1 MKAVI
6 LAGGTGSR
14 LFPLTLNTNKH
25 LLNAYFQPIINYPLM
40 SLMAAGYNEVIFVSN
55 PGDLCSFRHLFG
67 DGSQLGM
74 KFDYAPQKIAGGL
87 PHAIASVRKYIRNE
101 PFAVMLG
108 DTYFQANEFKKII
121 LNDNK
126 KALNLGST
134 ILLVKVPDGRSYGV
148 VKIRNRKILELVE
161 KPNSKIFGRKDFAMG
176 GFYIFDQNVFDYIDL
191 LSPSKRGELEMVDLL
206 TSYLSQNYLNHLI
219 FPSRKYWY
227 DFGNIHDLHNSAM
240 RISKSKLPV
249 FTPEYLAFK
258 NRWITIDELLT
269 ILDKYPVSFYKT
281 HIFKLL
287 KLDFQD
293 Y

>member
-55 PGDLCSFRHLFG
+55 PGDLDSFRYLFG

-74 KFDYAPQKIAGGL
+74 KFDYAPQKTAGGL

-101 PFAVMLG
+101 PFAVILG

-121 LNDNK
+121 SNNNK
-126 KALNLGST
+126 KSLNLGSI
-134 ILLVKVPDGRSYGV
+134 ILLVKVSDGRSYGV
-148 VKIRNRKILELVE
+148 AKMRNRRIVELVE
-161 KPNSKIFGRKDFAMG
+161 KPSSKTFGSKDLAMG

-191 LSPSKRGELEMVDLL
+191 LSPSGRGELEMVDLL
-206 TSYLSQNYLNHLI
+206 TSYLSKNYLNYLI

-227 DFGNIHDLHNSAM
+227 DFGNIHELQSSAM
-240 RISKSKLPV
+240 RISKSKFPV
-249 FTPEYLAFK
+249 FTPEFLAYK
-258 NRWITIDELLT
+258 NGWITTYEIYR

-281 HIFKLL
+281 HILKLL
-287 KLDFQD
+287 KLNL
-293 Y
+293 